1 MKAITDLTT
10 EELALVQAAREKAEQ
25 EKAAKQKNINDRIDL
40 AKEAASKQMLKG
52 EKQVKAAHNFF
63 LDFKSGEFEL
73 VKDPF
78 TQTMLVNDYST
89 NEIYFKEDYQV
100 DRAHIQHKETKT
112 KINIEEHFVSN
123 GWRSENK
130 GYKMFC
136 YALDGSNRAYSKAK
150 TIEEKVLNHINST
163 KARKT
168 AEQIRDAYIANL
180 IETQPIPNAKI
191 EKTYISS
198 QYLSS
203 PYGIEINYENGVRVR
218 CSINVTEAGE
228 AILSVFSTEF
238 PKPKI
243 EGKTVMDKLNFIS
256 KLEF

>member
-1 MKAITDLTT
+1 MKTVTDLTA

-25 EKAAKQKNINDRIDL
+25 EKAAKQKNINDRIGL
-40 AKEAASKQMLKG
+40 AKDAANKQMLKG
-52 EKQVKAAHNFF
+52 EKQVKATHNFF

-78 TQTMLVNDYST
+78 TQTMLVKDNST
-89 NEIYFKEDYQV
+89 GEIYLKEDYQV

-112 KINIEEHFVSN
+112 KIYIEEYFVSR

-130 GYKMFC
+130 GYKMYC
-136 YALDGSNRAYSKAK
+136 YTLDRSNRAYLKAK
-150 TIEEKVLNHINST
+150 TIEEKVLSHINST

-203 PYGIEINYENGVRVR
+203 PYGIEINYDNGVRVR
-218 CSINVTEAGE
+218 CSINVTEVGE

-243 EGKTVMDKLNFIS
+243 EGDTVMDKLNFIS

>member
-1 MKAITDLTT
+1 MKAITDLTA

-25 EKAAKQKNINDRIDL
+25 EKAAKQAQFEKDITDKRVFA
-40 AKEAASKQMLKG
+40 AKEMLIG
-52 EKQVKAAHNFF
+52 EQQVKATYDYFKG
-63 LDFKSGEFEL
+63 FKSGEFEVVEYPL
-73 VKDPF
+73 NRKITIKDWG
-78 TQTMLVNDYST
+78 TD
-89 NEIYFKEDYQV
+89 EIHFQEDYV
-100 DRAHIQHKETKT
+100 INSAYIYHTESGRKITVKE
-112 KINIEEHFVSN
+112 HLVST
-123 GWRSENK
+123 GWRSKNE
-130 GYKMFC
+130 GYKMFI
-136 YALDGSNRAYSKAK
+136 GFENRAYKNAS
-150 TIEEKVLNHINST
+150 TIETKLLNEINS
-163 KARKT
+163 KRAKQN
-168 AEQIRDAYIANL
+168 AEEIRNTYIADL

-203 PYGIEINYENGVRVR
+203 PYGIEINYDNGVRVK

-243 EGKTVMDKLNFIS
+243 EGKTVMDRLNFIS